1 MKRLVPLVLLMLLG
15 FVASCPSG
23 DSRAA
28 RAAAEGRVKEA
39 DGVSRTEAAKEDTDV
54 ALTPSTIRQRG
65 NHLVAEQSLY
75 LQQHAYN
82 PIDWYPWGEEA
93 LERARREDKPVFLS
107 VGYSSCHWCHVME
120 HEVFEDD
127 DVASYMNEHFVCIK
141 VDREERPDLDAVYM
155 QALQLMTGSGG
166 WPMSLF
172 LTSELKPF
180 WGATYLPRDQF
191 LAVARQL
198 HDVYTTDRVSVG
210 QVGGELHELVS
221 RAMIPAS
228 GNAFGTTELE
238 AVISGAD
245 YSFDETWGGFGSGP
259 KFPTPPRWRFLL
271 HYYRFSGDDH
281 VGEMIKLTLDRMG
294 DGGIHD
300 HVGGGFH
307 RYAVEPTWLIPHF
320 EKMLYDNAQL
330 ASLYTEASV
339 VFSEPRYGEVA
350 RDTLEFML
358 SEMADADGGF
368 YASFDADSGGEEGS
382 YYSWTPEE
390 LAGVV
395 GGDGRA
401 LALLLGVSEDGNF
414 EGANV
419 LSRRV
424 TLEDVADE
432 TGMEQSAAAG
442 LFAKH
447 RFVLQAH
454 RSLRVAPALDKKIV
468 TAWNGLAISAMAQA
482 YSVFGDEKY
491 RVAAEK
497 AAQYLWQV
505 HRRADG
511 SLARSSTNGA
521 ISGDGI
527 LDDYAMLSGGL
538 LDLYNATGEVQQLE
552 RALELIDYALERFV
566 HPEAGFYLTPDD
578 VEVPMG
584 RQLVVHD
591 SVEPSGNA
599 AMLLAIQRAAAI
611 TGKAGYYDAVE
622 LALARYSGQLTQ
634 AGLEMAAWQDL
645 ALLQLAPYY
654 TVVVAGDASAAQ
666 DDLLAAARRGAYP
679 HVAVVQVPAAGAG
692 GELARIAPAVAEK
705 PVGSSGALAY
715 VCEFGAC
722 QAPTDD
728 PAELLRQIQ
737 AGWKE

>member
-1 MKRLVPLVLLMLLG
+1 V
-15 FVASCPSG
+15 
-23 DSRAA
+23 
-28 RAAAEGRVKEA
+28 
-39 DGVSRTEAAKEDTDV
+39 DGVEKAGDGVTMPLSPDM
-54 ALTPSTIRQRG
+54 IRQRG

-82 PIDWYPWGEEA
+82 PIDWYPWGDEA
-93 LERARREDKPVFLS
+93 LDRARREDKPVFLS

-127 DVASYMNEHFVCIK
+127 DVAVYMNEHFVCIK

-180 WGATYLPRDQF
+180 WGATYVPRDQF

-198 HDVYTTDRVSVG
+198 HDVYMNDRGSVD
-210 QVGGELHELVS
+210 QIGGELHELVS
-221 RAMIPAS
+221 HAMMPAS

-245 YSFDETWGGFGSGP
+245 QRFDETWGGFGSGT

-271 HYYRFSGDDH
+271 HYYRFSGDER
-281 VGEMIKLTLDRMG
+281 VGGMLRLTLDRMG

-307 RYAVEPTWLIPHF
+307 RYTVEPTWLIPHF

-330 ASLYTEASV
+330 ASLYTEAAV

-358 SEMADADGGF
+358 SEMADADGGL

-390 LAGVV
+390 LAGLV
-395 GGDGRA
+395 GGSDGRA

-424 TLEDVADE
+424 ALEDVADE

-447 RFVLQAH
+447 RSVLQAH
-454 RSLRVAPALDKKIV
+454 RSQRVAPALDKKIV
-468 TAWNGLAISAMAQA
+468 TAWNGLAIGAIAQA

-511 SLARSSTNGA
+511 SLARSSTNGVV
-521 ISGDGI
+521 SGGGI

-538 LDLYNATGEVQQLE
+538 LELYCATGDVVQLE
-552 RALELIDYALERFV
+552 RALALIDYAQQHFA
-566 HPEAGFYLTPDD
+566 HQDAAFYLTPDD

-584 RQLVVHD
+584 RQLMVHD

-611 TGKAGYYDAVE
+611 TGKAEYYDAVE
-622 LALARYSGQLTQ
+622 LALARYGGQLSK

-654 TVVVAGDASAAQ
+654 TAVIAGDSGAAQ
-666 DDLLAAARRGAYP
+666 GELLTAARRGVYP
-679 HVAVVQVPAAGAG
+679 HVAVVQVPASGASDG
-692 GELARIAPAVAEK
+692 LARLAPAVAGK
-705 PVGSSGALAY
+705 PAGESGALAY